1 MPSQT
6 DEARRRWFLWGVL
19 LAWIPFLFLITPGII
34 GLIRVFGTSKVTGL
48 AGVAGGLAEALSTFG
63 LATTLVFEVAA
74 IVLLLRAFS
83 QARPMRAF
91 FSVISICCGGLVL
104 GLFLWLFLFRSFRV
118 G

>member
-6 DEARRRWFLWGVL
+6 DEAKRRWFLCGVL
-19 LAWIPFLFLITPGII
+19 LAWIPFLFLIIPGII
-34 GLIRVFGTSKVTGL
+34 GLIRVFRMSKVTGL
-48 AGVAGGLAEALSTFG
+48 AAVAGGLAEALSTFG

-74 IVLLLRAFS
+74 VVLLLRAFS

-91 FSVISICCGGLVL
+91 FSVISICCSGLVL
-104 GLFLWLFLFRSFRV
+104 GLFLWLFFFRPSWV